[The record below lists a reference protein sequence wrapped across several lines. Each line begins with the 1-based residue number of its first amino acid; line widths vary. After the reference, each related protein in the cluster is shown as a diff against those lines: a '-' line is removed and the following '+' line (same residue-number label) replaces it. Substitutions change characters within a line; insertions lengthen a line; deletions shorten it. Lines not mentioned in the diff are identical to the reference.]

1 MRPCVFGTFT
11 ESNAGQP
18 LGKIAAGLVRAF
30 ETYWDL
36 PGDPAERRAGGSLRI
51 DGDEVA
57 VAETSGPLEWATSTS
72 WPGEEEWTPANATVA
87 LAVTMDRATVFDPP
101 ASWEAHVDENGDG
114 DGDGD
119 GDDAPPVRSDVSAV
133 VSLDGI
139 VGDDLRAALLDAAT
153 EPGWPHATA
162 ESPHA

>member
-1 MRPCVFGTFT
+1 M
-11 ESNAGQP
+11 
-18 LGKIAAGLVRAF
+18 
-30 ETYWDL
+30 
-36 PGDPAERRAGGSLRI
+36 
-51 DGDEVA
+51 A

-101 ASWEAHVDENGDG
+101 ASWVAHVYENGDGEG

-153 EPGWPHATA
+153 EPRWPHATA